1 MKIGKSG
8 LAVLTAL
15 IVVGCMA
22 SSALAIEAFQERFD
36 GEISAK
42 RPPCMAEWRLL
53 IRTKKPL
60 G

>member
-22 SSALAIEAFQERFD
+22 SSALAIEAFQERFEWGD
-36 GEISAK
+36 LSKPTTVHGRVAGY
-42 RPPCMAEWRLL
+42 RPV
-53 IRTKKPL
+53 
-60 G
+60 